1 MAKHAALAFNR
12 QLDGLFH
19 QRTYRLRSL
28 VSKPGRGRTPE
39 FNRAKITRGIR
50 ELQQLA
56 SNCLATQ
63 YARREFDTTVDQHKK
78 WQITASKGR
87 GWREKQRAFGR
98 WYANKIDHRNCIYV
112 FWQRSK
118 CLYIGKTVRGRGRPQ
133 SHFSKIWF
141 PKATRVDIY
150 STSQKSQ
157 VPRLE
162 CLAIHRFQPSENQ
175 QRAATKKWTKKC
187 PVCVVHAEIRWELR
201 RIFSLKRG

>member
-39 FNRAKITRGIR
+39 LNRAKITRGIR
-50 ELQQLA
+50 QLQQLA

-87 GWREKQRAFGR
+87 GWREKQRAFGK

-112 FWQRSK
+112 FWQRSNGADAP
-118 CLYIGKTVRGRGRPQ
+118 IVRCNSVTPTRGSFMAVRPLR
-133 SHFSKIWF
+133 W
-141 PKATRVDIY
+141 PTA
-150 STSQKSQ
+150 
-157 VPRLE
+157 
-162 CLAIHRFQPSENQ
+162 LAMALN
-175 QRAATKKWTKKC
+175 
-187 PVCVVHAEIRWELR
+187 
-201 RIFSLKRG
+201 LKRGEVN